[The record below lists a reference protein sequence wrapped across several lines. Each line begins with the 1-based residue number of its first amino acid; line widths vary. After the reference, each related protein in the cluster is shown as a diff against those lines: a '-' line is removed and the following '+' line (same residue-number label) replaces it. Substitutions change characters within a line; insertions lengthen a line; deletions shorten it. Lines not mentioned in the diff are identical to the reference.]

1 MILQLGVI
9 SQGTKT
15 VSIVPKLQRFTIL
28 FTLERVN
35 VFSVLALFVEPLS
48 D

>member
-1 MILQLGVI
+1 MILRCVLLVG
-9 SQGTKT
+9 GTKT
-15 VSIVPKLQRFTIL
+15 VSIVSKLQRFTIL